1 MSEEVVA
8 CFRRILANR
17 VAPKIEP
24 MVDGYAG
31 FLFLDKNDKPM
42 VALHWEKYL
51 EHIIEKYNKIYRI
64 QMPKVTP
71 HVCRHTFL
79 FQYGEIRN
87 ESKDVAVYHG
97 SFGHQRNAECLHPC
111 AVRRR
116 TGRAASSSKSLKHPV
131 GTEHLFTNR
140 FTNIAGKSTRKY
152 GRFEKI
158 PRKYRNRK
166 MPKKPAILGI

>member
-1 MSEEVVA
+1 MA

-71 HVCRHTFL
+71 HVCRHYFL

-97 SFGHQRNAECLHPC
+97 AFGHQRNAECLHPC
-111 AVRRR
+111 AVR
-116 TGRAASSSKSLKHPV
+116 
-131 GTEHLFTNR
+131 
-140 FTNIAGKSTRKY
+140 
-152 GRFEKI
+152 
-158 PRKYRNRK
+158 
-166 MPKKPAILGI
+166 